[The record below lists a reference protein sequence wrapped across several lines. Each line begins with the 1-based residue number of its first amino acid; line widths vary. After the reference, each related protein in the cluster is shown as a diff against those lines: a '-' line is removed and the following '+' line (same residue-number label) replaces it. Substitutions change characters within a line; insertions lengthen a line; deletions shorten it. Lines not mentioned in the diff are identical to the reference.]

1 MQYNIHSK
9 NIKVTNDIQN
19 FINTQLN
26 NILINEDNGDFVI
39 DNLKISI
46 SQIKNKFKCEISTSY
61 KNNYIKISKENK
73 DIFYC
78 ISLCINTFE
87 NQLNKIK
94 IKNDKINNKTL
105 NKLEFQYTKD
115 SVDLL
120 PNKSISNSQDFN
132 IKNDKIHKPLISLDN
147 ETQEL
152 NIKREKL
159 LSMKPITPEEACIQL
174 ELLGHDFYMFLNKE
188 NNNYGVIYKRK
199 DDDGYGLISPNI

>member
-94 IKNDKINNKTL
+94 IKMI
-105 NKLEFQYTKD
+105 KL
-115 SVDLL
+115 
-120 PNKSISNSQDFN
+120 I
-132 IKNDKIHKPLISLDN
+132 IKL
-147 ETQEL
+147 
-152 NIKREKL
+152 
-159 LSMKPITPEEACIQL
+159 
-174 ELLGHDFYMFLNKE
+174 
-188 NNNYGVIYKRK
+188 
-199 DDDGYGLISPNI
+199 